1 MSLLEKNTPKPKSI
15 LHLLSCIE
23 PLCRW
28 AHTQDGL
35 LLCGGFGFGLEAEEV
50 MRSCLELELEVWRPS
65 HALHH
70 RRYLH
75 TSWPRQ
81 HGVTLLGGGGAEDAD
96 TAEVAGEDG
105 GVEEAFGLA
114 EPSRWQQIMLDLI
127 CFSNT
132 RSL

>member
-1 MSLLEKNTPKPKSI
+1 MI
-15 LHLLSCIE
+15 GGDRA
-23 PLCRW
+23 LCRW

-50 MRSCLELELEVWRPS
+50 MRSCLVLGEEGWRGS

-81 HGVTLLGGGGAEDAD
+81 RGVTLLGGGGAEDAD

-105 GVEEAFGLA
+105 GVEETFGLE
-114 EPSRWQQIMLDLI
+114 EPSRWPQD
-127 CFSNT
+127 
-132 RSL
+132 